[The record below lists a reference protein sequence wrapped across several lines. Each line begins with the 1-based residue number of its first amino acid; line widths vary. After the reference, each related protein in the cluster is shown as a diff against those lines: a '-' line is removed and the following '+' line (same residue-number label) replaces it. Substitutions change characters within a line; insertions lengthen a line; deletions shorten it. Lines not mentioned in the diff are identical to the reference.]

1 MPNQIRAA
9 VRVVFDLKIGVLC
22 GFFKSHPSDGLML
35 WVYWGLLGFIGVYWG
50 LLGFITKDCNE
61 MKTGYQCVLTHNLR
75 YTS

>member
-35 WVYWGLLGFIGVYWG
+35 WVYWGLLGFIGFYYKG
-50 LLGFITKDCNE
+50 LQRNE
-61 MKTGYQCVLTHNLR
+61 NRISVCFDA
-75 YTS
+75 